1 MVTSLESS
9 KNNKENK
16 EETLNLQAIYDDPD
30 IPF

>member
-16 EETLNLQAIYDDPD
+16 EETPNLQAIYDDPD